1 MMGVNT
7 RLATQL
13 DALEAMNR
21 RKVMGI
27 AAPTI
32 YHLQMCWVPCWM
44 GCGRYNFAATID
56 LSLPPA
62 IASADRV
69 LDVADGLL
77 AGRTPG
83 WRRSRSEHGNWCA
96 HAHLIANSG
105 TRPGNCRTARRRRR
119 SLTFK
124 NMQGVAQLLIDMRFG
139 HSNVGARIQSTRATD
154 GHR

>member
-1 MMGVNT
+1 
-7 RLATQL
+7 
-13 DALEAMNR
+13 
-21 RKVMGI
+21 MGI
-27 AAPTI
+27 AALNPSYACTNM
-32 YHLQMCWVPCWM
+32 LGAVGVPLDGVWPS
-44 GCGRYNFAATID
+44 RNFAATID
-56 LSLPPA
+56 PSLPPA

-77 AGRTPG
+77 ARPHARVGEEAGLSTGIGAPTRG
-83 WRRSRSEHGNWCA
+83 WIAEFCA
-96 HAHLIANSG
+96 HV
-105 TRPGNCRTARRRRR
+105 RGNPKRTASVRRR